1 MQAAGVDEVGIFA
14 AQLFGPRV
22 HELHKGV
29 DAAGDVARQRVGA
42 LVGGGQKQAGEHVSH
57 GEGLANLETG
67 GHAVLVQCGKI
78 LFRNG
83 DGVIQLGVL

>member
-1 MQAAGVDEVGIFA
+1 M
-14 AQLFGPRV
+14 
-22 HELHKGV
+22 
-29 DAAGDVARQRVGA
+29 ARQRVGA

-83 DGVIQLGVL
+83 DGVIQFGVL